1 MFLAEWL
8 VLLGEESLTLQTVI
22 TYLKWD
28 QKEKNNQKE
37 INQFRWMNCTTH
49 YSECLVMAL

>member
-28 QKEKNNQKE
+28 QKEKNKQKE